1 MEVRVLHYPQKYKI
15 MNTFTLKPTDS
26 RKSFYNKAI
35 VLKKDN
41 ISYLKSYETIVAEYN
56 HETNEINV
64 YNWYSATAA
73 RHINAFLNYFGFESM
88 TKKRC

>member
-1 MEVRVLHYPQKYKI
+1 

-56 HETNEINV
+56 HETAE
-64 YNWYSATAA
+64 
-73 RHINAFLNYFGFESM
+73 LYFNL
-88 TKKRC
+88 TTYKL